1 MELEKA
7 FQLGVILAWDDLVK
21 VTTPCSVRIEYVS
34 EPKTPLDNLSVWFGK
49 TGGYDD
55 RVCDYWKEMSPAH
68 PPGITFANGF
78 SSGVLAQTLDFIMKH
93 QDQFTRRPEAGRHG
107 LVLIYPPAGDE
118 CTEAATWMRG
128 IPDLAT
134 HFSAASGQN
143 AP

>member
-7 FQLGVILAWDDLVK
+7 FQFGVILAWNDLAK
-21 VTTPCSVRIEYVS
+21 AATPCLVRIEYVS

-49 TGGYDD
+49 PGGYDD
-55 RVCDYWKEMSPAH
+55 RVCDYRKESASAH
-68 PPGITFANGF
+68 PSGITFANGF
-78 SSGVLAQTLDFIMKH
+78 SSGILAQTLEFIMKH

-128 IPDLAT
+128 VPDLAP
-134 HFSAASGQN
+134 HLAGASGQK
-143 AP
+143 AA